1 MTDQHVQQNIS
12 KMKRISQLF
21 ILWNSIFFI
30 VSLVVR
36 NSIAS
41 DAVGSVF
48 LRGGFYA
55 AGGLILIY
63 LLNDMSKGK
72 RSGWLR
78 LSIISV
84 LAPIGVLAF
93 IIFTPHLP
101 VWFIIGQIGSGLMCA
116 ALASILLRKDVR
128 TYFSK
133 EMVAARTQ
141 TTR

>member
-12 KMKRISQLF
+12 KMKRISLLF
-21 ILWNSIFFI
+21 ILWNIIFFI
-30 VSLVVR
+30 ISLIVR
-36 NSIAS
+36 SSIAS
-41 DAVGSVF
+41 DAVDSVF

-55 AGGLILIY
+55 VGGLILIY
-63 LLNDMSKGK
+63 LLNDMNQGK

-84 LAPIGVLAF
+84 LAPLGVVAF
-93 IIFTPHLP
+93 IAFTPHLP
-101 VWFIIGQIGSGLMCA
+101 LWFDAGQIGSGLMCI

-128 TYFSK
+128 SHFSK
-133 EMVAARTQ
+133 QAATARVQ